1 MKINVSNMSPRIW
14 NSIVQGVTTQTNK
27 CSKTPKS
34 TLVDPK
40 IQLGCRKN
48 NRCHFVLHLLVFW
61 TSKTP
66 KSKGSPRLPPPSR
79 KETWLSDFER
89 SEANLGTGCKKVDTS
104 RLRLKQ
110 WRETKIRWKIVPHVW
125 TLRLIFSGK
134 CSNNLECF
142 KKCGISQ
149 CGTIWELSSR
159 NLKNKR
165 TKLQN
170 VVSNHKT
177 VTKWIHTIDG
187 SEKRLLV
194 IHQYIIPI
202 VWATHSFFQNHG
214 SVENSSIRKLYNL

>member
-1 MKINVSNMSPRIW
+1 MSPRIW
-14 NSIVQGVTTQTNK
+14 NSIVQSVTTQTK
-27 CSKTPKS
+27 KSSKTPKS
-34 TLVDPK
+34 TLVDAK
-40 IQLGCRKN
+40 IQLGCWKN
-48 NRCHFVLHLLVFW
+48 NRCQHFVLHLLVFEH
-61 TSKTP
+61 P
-66 KSKGSPRLPPPSR
+66 KPKGSPRLPPPSP

-110 WRETKIRWKIVPHVW
+110 WTETKIRWKIVPHVW
-125 TLRLIFSGK
+125 ALRLFFSGK
-134 CSNNLECF
+134 CSNNLEWF
-142 KKCGISQ
+142 KKFDISQ
-149 CGTIWELSSR
+149 CGTIRERSR
-159 NLKNKR
+159 SLKNKR

-187 SEKRLLV
+187 WEKRLLV